1 MSAHRIHPER
11 LAAFD
16 VIADAT
22 RIGPVVVACK
32 SRTVRR
38 QYVRGIT
45 RRGGNPANLVF
56 AITPNLPDDAANRLR
71 RRGVL
76 GDVEIRDVREF
87 APLPSGCGRG

>member
-1 MSAHRIHPER
+1 VSAHRIPAER
-11 LAAFD
+11 LAAID

-22 RIGPVVVACK
+22 RTGPVVVACK

-38 QYVRGIT
+38 QYLRAVT
-45 RRGGNPANLVF
+45 RRGGNPANIVF
-56 AITPNLPDDAANRLR
+56 AIMPGLPDDAANQLR